1 MPDVTKILRDIFLWQ
16 QHRHHYH
23 ACLYSMRDHSA
34 TKQKYFVIKIR
45 ERERERERERA
56 GECVSERERECN
68 RLYVRLVSVMHSLQ
82 LAKREREIEE
92 ERERD

>member
-1 MPDVTKILRDIFLWQ
+1 M
-16 QHRHHYH
+16 
-23 ACLYSMRDHSA
+23 C
-34 TKQKYFVIKIR
+34 
-45 ERERERERERA
+45 ER
-56 GECVSERERECN
+56 ERERECN

>member
-1 MPDVTKILRDIFLWQ
+1 MPDVTKILRDIFL
-16 QHRHHYH
+16 
-23 ACLYSMRDHSA
+23 CLYSMRDHSA
-34 TKQKYFVIKIR
+34 TKQKYFVIKI
-45 ERERERERERA
+45 RERERERA

>member
-45 ERERERERERA
+45 ERERA

-82 LAKREREIEE
+82 LAKRERERERLKKR
-92 ERERD
+92 EREIE